1 MTVPASPDYATMEPM
16 GEREIRAS
24 WTTWDG
30 ARVEQLTVRWENG
43 GWTLDGRI
51 TAVAAL
57 VAPLTGGAD
66 AHRDLHY
73 VVRTDAAWQ
82 VRQFLLF
89 RDAEDP
95 DLWLA
100 TAGDGRWGEVNGA
113 ARDDLAGCTTIH
125 LDDTTIGHTLAVRA
139 RELGVGAS
147 NDSLVAV
154 VDAETLL
161 VRAAR
166 RRTTRVMDRT
176 WRFADAG
183 HGPSD
188 EVGID
193 TEAEVEVEVEV
204 EVDEDGLVLD
214 HPGRFRRVR

>member
-89 RDAEDP
+89 RDAD
-95 DLWLA
+95 
-100 TAGDGRWGEVNGA
+100 DGRWGEVNGA
-113 ARDDLAGCTTIH
+113 TRDDLDGCTTIH

-214 HPGRFRRVR
+214 HAGRFRRVR

>member
-1 MTVPASPDYATMEPM
+1 MTVPAGPHYATMEPM
-16 GEREIRAS
+16 GDHEIRAS

-30 ARVEQLTVRWENG
+30 ARIEQLTVRWENG

-51 TAVAAL
+51 TAVAPL

-66 AHRDLHY
+66 AHLDLHY
-73 VVRTDAAWQ
+73 VARTDAAWQ

-113 ARDDLAGCTTIH
+113 TRHDLDGCTAIH
-125 LDDTTIGHTLAVRA
+125 LDDTPIGHTLAVHA
-139 RELGVGAS
+139 REIGVGAS
-147 NDSLVAV
+147 DDSLVAV

-161 VRAAR
+161 VRAVR
-166 RRTTRVMDRT
+166 RRTTRVTDRT
-176 WRFADAG
+176 WRFADTRPGSHA
-183 HGPSD
+183 D
-188 EVGID
+188 DVGTD
-193 TEAEVEVEVEV
+193 TDVDVEVEL
-204 EVDEDGLVLD
+204 DEHGLVLD